1 MPRGIA
7 IPDAKDE
14 LFQATDRLL
23 VRQGPEGL
31 TSRAITDEAGFAK
44 GVLHNHFGDLDQ
56 FLVEYALDRL
66 SRTAERAAT
75 LRERAG
81 TGTVEANLT
90 GAAVELFGPSTL
102 ALSSLLVSRPS
113 LFAEAQRSAAGPS
126 AFASVELTFAAYLG
140 AEKELGRLPAQA
152 DVEMMAFTL
161 LGAVHH
167 VFFTSGLNPLEP
179 EQVRRVVGSIVGGLA
194 LQGGGGPT

>member
-1 MPRGIA
+1 VPRGVA

-23 VRQGPEGL
+23 VREGPEGL
-31 TSRAITDEAGFAK
+31 TSRAITDEAGCAK
-44 GVLHNHFGDLDQ
+44 GVLHNHFGDLER

-66 SRTAERAAT
+66 SLSAERAAM

-81 TGTVEANLT
+81 RGSVEANLT
-90 GAAVELFGPSTL
+90 VAALELFGPSALGL
-102 ALSSLLVSRPS
+102 ASLLVSRPS
-113 LFAEAQRSAAGPS
+113 LFAEAQRSEAGRS
-126 AFASVELTFAAYLG
+126 AFSSAELTFAEYLG
-140 AEKELGRLPAQA
+140 AEKDLGRLPAQA

-167 VFFTSGLNPLEP
+167 VFFTSGLKPLEP
-179 EQVRRVVGSIVGGLA
+179 EQVRRVVASIVGGLA
-194 LQGGGGPT
+194 LQGGGPTS